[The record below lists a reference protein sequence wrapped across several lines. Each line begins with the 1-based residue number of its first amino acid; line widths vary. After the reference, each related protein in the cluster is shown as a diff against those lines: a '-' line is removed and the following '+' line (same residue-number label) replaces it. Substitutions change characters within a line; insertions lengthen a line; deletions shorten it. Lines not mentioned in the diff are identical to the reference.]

1 MEEFSI
7 IFTVIL
13 LIFGVLQIILFF
25 KIWGM
30 CNNIAD
36 IQERFK
42 NACPTKEEKRAIELM
57 EKQQK
62 TIVDTNTT
70 ADVVN
75 ATGFNIG
82 DNVIYEPMDRKMIV
96 KEITRDGML
105 VCISYKKNGS
115 EEYEGTYKPEQVKK
129 L

>member
-1 MEEFSI
+1 MEEFTI
-7 IFTVIL
+7 IFAVIL

-30 CNNIAD
+30 CDNIAD
-36 IQERFK
+36 MKKRFK
-42 NACPTKEEKRAIELM
+42 EAYPTKEEQRIIELM
-57 EKQQK
+57 GTLQK
-62 TIVDTNTT
+62 TIVDTDT
-70 ADVVN
+70 AAVVEN
-75 ATGFNIG
+75 ATSFNVG

-105 VCISYKKNGS
+105 VCISYKKDGS
-115 EEYEGTYKPEQVKK
+115 EEYEGAYKPEQVKK